1 MNAPVWVY
9 SENSY
14 NLLDRFHQDEP
25 LAPRARFTF
34 EKEERASVPKTLA
47 DRPRVQ
53 KSVELSDR
61 HLRQSTYLRLTLRAC
76 LAECE
81 ALRLAKRKRQALG
94 NTINGGIERNEEDR
108 S

>member
-9 SENSY
+9 PVSSY
-14 NLLDRFHQDEP
+14 NLLDGFQQDEP

-34 EKEERASVPKTLA
+34 EREERASVPMNLA

-61 HLRQSTYLRLTLRAC
+61 HLRQSTYLRLTLRGR

-81 ALRLAKRKRQALG
+81 AQRLAKRKRQALG